1 MAGLTLTLTPYNGS
15 ILLIGPL
22 GGFEDLLPVI
32 AGSGLPVTHI
42 SQHDDVGNSKY
53 SAVSQFETK
62 NRIAVASDLE
72 GRTAVFISGDTG
84 AHIALARE
92 AHKRGIPVHV
102 VGQSLLS
109 TFQLP
114 GRQLPGHV
122 ARPRATVPAGTIYLV
137 GAGPGNPELLTQAAI
152 HALEQA
158 DIVFHDKL
166 VAPAIMDLIPAHVTR
181 KFVGKSRGHHSM
193 TQDDIGRALVAAA
206 RSGLRVVRLKSGDP
220 FIFGRG
226 GEEMIAARHAGIP
239 VAIVPG
245 ITAALG
251 CAAAAGIPL
260 TQRLMAGAVT
270 LATGHRSADGR
281 PTDWAQLA
289 GEDRTLVLYM
299 GKDEAPRLT
308 EDLLDAGIGPDMPIA
323 LIENGTRADMRVEI
337 GTLGRLPVLAQNLSP
352 NAPCLIIIGTVV
364 RLSDHW
370 CEAAPVLAAAE

>member
-15 ILLIGPL
+15 ILLIGAL
-22 GGFEDLLPVI
+22 GGFHDLLPAI

-42 SQHDDVGNSKY
+42 SQYDDVAKLNYPAPG
-53 SAVSQFETK
+53 QFETR
-62 NRIAVASDLE
+62 NRVATACDLE
-72 GRTAVFISGDTG
+72 GHTAVFIAGDTS

-92 AHKRGIPVHV
+92 AHRRGIPVHV
-102 VGQSLLS
+102 VGQPLLS
-109 TFQLP
+109 TFQLS
-114 GRQLPGHV
+114 GHV
-122 ARPRATVPAGTIYLV
+122 ARAQASLPAGTIYLV

-152 HALEQA
+152 QALELA

-166 VAPAIMDLIPAHVTR
+166 IAPAIMDLIPAHVTR
-181 KFVGKSRGHHSM
+181 HFVGKSRGHHSM
-193 TQDDIGRALVAAA
+193 TQDDIGRALIAAA
-206 RSGLRVVRLKSGDP
+206 RSGQRVVRLKSGDP

-226 GEEMIAARHAGIP
+226 GEEMIAARQAGIP
-239 VAIVPG
+239 VVIVPG

-281 PTDWAQLA
+281 PTDWARLA

-308 EDLLDAGIGPDMPIA
+308 EDLLDAGLGADMPIA
-323 LIENGTRADMRVEI
+323 LIENGTRADMRVEL
-337 GTLGRLPVLAQNLSP
+337 GTLGRLPELAQVLSP

-370 CEAAPVLAAAE
+370 RETAPLLAAAE